1 MKLSIFAS
9 TALAS
14 TFLVSS
20 ALAELSDSSQGR
32 TLAVYEGDSIQAAL
46 NKARP
51 GDTVSVHR
59 GTYRES
65 VYARVSGVK
74 LMSADGKGAAHI
86 ISNGTPL
93 FFQGGANNEIRG
105 FALTAGNGGNGLQVG
120 GTVSDFARGY
130 VIADNVVKNAGLDGL
145 KVHQASG
152 FVFTGNIIENA
163 GTGDGGNFDGGIDF
177 VAVTGSK
184 LVGNSVV
191 RTGGNSCLML
201 KGGSANNI
209 VSGNTFSGCRDAI
222 HVGGLTGAQWM
233 APGAGGKEAYG
244 NNIRANTLCGTNS
257 AVYLF
262 AGEAQRQDNAIGGNT
277 IQQGGCSSQVAGGS
291 DSETTVT
298 EGEGGNSTGSFS
310 EGGYVQ
316 HVSSQVGGM
325 DICTAGEMA
334 SAAAAAAGAA
344 ISITGRATAPLQIAQ
359 QIMLIFQGRCAAEQL
374 TAQTTMLK
382 GVSMNSLPQVVA
394 AMTQVMNALGTQQS
408 TTYDLA
414 QAERNWVR
422 HFRDATGLEGLPYEL
437 TAPEIAKYYVGMRTR
452 SADSMQE
459 AARVRAAAVQAMKVN
474 QRATQQAVAAS
485 QSSEGIRGVI
495 QAGNQILGT
504 AVNQLQETTTTM
516 VAYQEAQARIQ
527 EEDRMGVVLA
537 RILHEANIASM
548 GGQGRALGRTETTG
562 EIMGIT
568 GPIKLPKQVP
578 SYPTP
583 SQVTAGKLF

>member
-14 TFLVSS
+14 TFLASS
-20 ALAELSDSSQGR
+20 ALAEISDSSQGR

-51 GDTVSVHR
+51 DDTVAVHR

-74 LMSADGKGAAHI
+74 LVSADGKGAAHI
-86 ISNGTPL
+86 VSNGTPL
-93 FFQGGANNEIRG
+93 SLQGGANNEGG
-105 FALTAGNGGNGLQVG
+105 FALTAGNNGNGIQVG
-120 GTVSDFARGY
+120 GTVSDFAQGY
-130 VIADNVVKNAGLDGL
+130 VIADNVVKNAGLDGI

-152 FVFTGNIIENA
+152 FVFTGNVIENA

-177 VAVTGSK
+177 VAVTRSK
-184 LVGNSVV
+184 LERNTVV

-201 KGGSANNI
+201 KGGTANNTI
-209 VSGNTFSGCRDAI
+209 SGNTFSGCKDAI
-222 HVGGLTGAQWM
+222 HVGGLTDARWM
-233 APGAGGKEAYG
+233 APGAGGREAYG
-244 NNIRANTLCGTNS
+244 NTISGNTLCGTQS
-257 AVYLF
+257 AVYMF
-262 AGEAQRQDNAIGGNT
+262 TGEAQRQDNAIGGNT
-277 IQQGGCSSQVAGGS
+277 IQQGGCSSQVTGGA

-316 HVSSQVGGM
+316 HVSSQAGGM

-414 QAERNWVR
+414 QTERNWVR

-437 TAPEIAKYYVGMRTR
+437 TAPEISKYYVGMRTR

-548 GGQGRALGRTETTG
+548 GGQGRALGKTETTG

-568 GPIKLPKQVP
+568 GPIKVPKQVP

-583 SQVTAGKLF
+583 SQVTVGKLF